1 MANKLNNEC
10 MNIYKK
16 LLQDRE
22 LNVKEIILVGFSNFY
37 NVVEEKAWQI
47 QVWASGIP
55 VERSI
60 TTELSLQII

>member
-16 LLQDRE
+16 LLQNRE
-22 LNVKEIILVGFSNFY
+22 LNVKEIIFVRFSNFY
-37 NVVEEKAWQI
+37 NAVDEKARQI
-47 QVWASGIP
+47 QARTSGIP

>member
-1 MANKLNNEC
+1 MYEHILE
-10 MNIYKK
+10 
-16 LLQDRE
+16 LLQNRE

-37 NVVEEKAWQI
+37 NAVEEKAWQI
-47 QVWASGIP
+47 QAWASGIP

>member
-37 NVVEEKAWQI
+37 NAVDEKARQI
-47 QVWASGIP
+47 KPWP
-55 VERSI
+55 LEYR
-60 TTELSLQII
+60 